1 MAGMHQD
8 LIDRRDL
15 ERAVLRIRLAGLALG
30 ATLLLLSPRSDQTA
44 AAAALL
50 GYAAAIV
57 IQRFA
62 RARLSA
68 LPILSLL
75 AIGVDVLYA
84 AGLSL
89 LLPLTVGTWALYAF
103 AIGTGALGFGVAGA
117 AAATAASI
125 VAYDVVIGLRA
136 EDLRPSDL
144 WPVQLLLAIGLL
156 VVELVWAVTRRDAT
170 GRRLR
175 TYSLVQRDLIA
186 ARSEDALLDRLTDH
200 AVRTFGARSAWI
212 ELGAG
217 ANAAVRHPRGAGLP
231 EVRTPSSRSRS
242 WPVDAATETHL
253 RCTFDDDAG
262 ADAAEPAIRDIAT
275 DAAPLLVAVRERSRL
290 SHTNI
295 SLDRVLEGVAALEQ
309 DRLTTA
315 VIAEVLTVTNAIAG
329 PAAVVR
335 PGDGAIVAGDL
346 SPHYALALVRDTT
359 PPALV
364 RSLANVPTGA
374 VVAAGPGL
382 ALVTIGTRRELVP
395 DDLRAL
401 AVLGEIAAAASAR
414 IVERDGLV
422 ERGQVLERQVAEL
435 GEEVRSRDD
444 AIASVVHELRTPL
457 TSVNAYA
464 QLTSRNLQTVQQQV
478 KQLDRLITDLLSP
491 GGDRLVLKLDEV
503 DLLQEAKQ
511 AAHRVTLVSSR
522 RVNVIVAGDGPFTVR
537 ADRSRVEQVIE
548 NLLSNAVKFSPQSDD
563 VDIHVDRGA
572 DEVVL
577 AVIDRGVGISADE
590 FDRIFERY
598 YRGADQRGSV
608 GGKGIGLA
616 VAREIV
622 TAHSGRIW
630 AASDGPGKGTTV
642 FVALPVIQPAT
653 AEHALESADGP
664 GSRREAPHQ
673 A

>member
-1 MAGMHQD
+1 MYQD

-15 ERAVLRIRLAGLALG
+15 ERAVLRIRLAGVALG

-50 GYAAAIV
+50 GYAAAVV

-68 LPILSLL
+68 LPVLSVL
-75 AIGVDVLYA
+75 AVGVDILYA

-103 AIGTGALGFGVAGA
+103 AIGTAALGFGVAGA

-125 VAYDVVIGLRA
+125 VAYDLVIAVRA

-186 ARSEDALLDRLTDH
+186 ARTEDALLDRLTDH

-212 ELGAG
+212 ELGMG
-217 ANAAVRHPRGAGLP
+217 ANAVVRHPRGAGLP
-231 EVRTPSSRSRS
+231 DVRTPSLRSRS
-242 WPVDAATETHL
+242 WPVDPATETHL
-253 RCTFDDDAG
+253 RCTFDDDAA

-275 DAAPLLVAVRERSRL
+275 DTAPLLMAARERSRL
-290 SHTNI
+290 MHATV

-309 DRLTTA
+309 DRVTSA
-315 VIAEVLTVTNAIAG
+315 VIAEVLTVTNALAG
-329 PAAVVR
+329 PAALVR
-335 PGDGAIVAGDL
+335 PADGAIVAGDL
-346 SPHYALALVRDTT
+346 SPHYALSLVRDTT

-364 RSLANVPTGA
+364 RSQANVPTGA
-374 VVAAGPGL
+374 VVSAGPGL
-382 ALVTIGTRRELVP
+382 ALVTIGTRRELVA

-401 AVLGEIAAAASAR
+401 TFLGEIAAAASGR
-414 IVERDGLV
+414 ILERDGLI
-422 ERGQVLERQVAEL
+422 ERAEVLERRVAEL
-435 GEEVRSRDD
+435 REEVRSRDD

-478 KQLDRLITDLLSP
+478 KQLDRLITDLVSP

-522 RVNVIVAGDGPFTVR
+522 RVNVIVAGGGPFTIR

-548 NLLSNAVKFSPQSDD
+548 NLLSNAVKFSPRSED
-563 VDIHVDRGA
+563 VDIHVDRGV
-572 DEVVL
+572 DEVVI

-590 FDRIFERY
+590 LDRIFERY
-598 YRGADQRGSV
+598 YRGADQRASV
-608 GGKGIGLA
+608 SGNGIGLA

-622 TAHSGRIW
+622 TAHAGRIW

-642 FVALPVIQPAT
+642 FVALPVIQPA
-653 AEHALESADGP
+653 AVEHALESADGP
-664 GSRREAPHQ
+664 GSPGSRREAPHQ

>member
-1 MAGMHQD
+1 MHQD
-8 LIDRRDL
+8 LTDRRDL
-15 ERAVLRIRLAGLALG
+15 ERALLRIRLAGVALG
-30 ATLLLLSPRSDQTA
+30 ATLLLLAPRSDQTA
-44 AAAALL
+44 AAAVLL
-50 GYAAAIV
+50 GYAAAVV

-62 RARLSA
+62 RARISA
-68 LPILSLL
+68 LPVLSVL
-75 AIGVDVLYA
+75 AIGIDVLYA
-84 AGLSL
+84 AGLSV

-103 AIGTGALGFGVAGA
+103 AIGTAALGFGVLGA
-117 AAATAASI
+117 AAATGASI
-125 VAYDVVIGLRA
+125 VAYDVVIAVRA

-144 WPVQLLLAIGLL
+144 WPVQLLVAIGLL

-170 GRRLR
+170 ARRLR

-186 ARSEDALLDRLTDH
+186 ARTEDALLDRLTDH
-200 AVRTFGARSAWI
+200 AVRTFGARAAWI
-212 ELGAG
+212 ELGVG
-217 ANAAVRHPRGAGLP
+217 ENAAVRHPRGAGLP
-231 EVRTPSSRSRS
+231 EVRTPSARSRS

-253 RCTFDDDAG
+253 RCTFDDDAT

-275 DAAPLLVAVRERSRL
+275 DAAPLLLAVRERSRL
-290 SHTNI
+290 THANV
-295 SLDRVLEGVAALEQ
+295 SLDRVLQGVAALAQ
-309 DRLTTA
+309 DRQTTA

-329 PAAVVR
+329 PAALVR
-335 PGDGAIVAGDL
+335 PADGTIVAGDL
-346 SPHYALALVRDTT
+346 SPHYALSLVRDTT

-364 RSLANVPTGA
+364 RKQANVPTGA

-382 ALVTIGTRRELVP
+382 ALVTIGTRRELQP

-401 AVLGEIAAAASAR
+401 TYLGEIAATASGR
-414 IVERDGLV
+414 ILERDGFA
-422 ERGQVLERQVAEL
+422 ERAQLLERQVAEL

-511 AAHRVTLVSSR
+511 AARRVTQVSSR

-548 NLLSNAVKFSPQSDD
+548 NLLNNAVKFSPAAED
-563 VDIHVDRGA
+563 VDIHVDRGTG
-572 DEVVL
+572 EVVV
-577 AVIDRGVGISADE
+577 AVIDRGVGIPADE
-590 FDRIFERY
+590 LERVFERY
-598 YRGADQRGSV
+598 YRGAEQRGSV
-608 GGKGIGLA
+608 SGDGIGLA

-622 TAHSGRIW
+622 TAHGGRIW
-630 AASDGPGKGTTV
+630 AASDGPGTGTTV
-642 FVALPVIQPAT
+642 FVALPIEQPA
-653 AEHALESADGP
+653 ALEAVLESANGTGP
-664 GSRREAPHQ
+664 RRQAPHQ